1 LTNEE
6 FKTRLT
12 ALFDEAANDIEL
24 EQIDFLTMDALDA
37 FFEAEGVASDDEKD
51 YVFP

>member
-1 LTNEE
+1 MTNEE
-6 FKTRLT
+6 FKARLT

-37 FFEAEGVASDDEKD
+37 FFEAEGLELAENDN
-51 YVFP
+51 

>member
-1 LTNEE
+1 LTETE

-37 FFEAEGVASDDEKD
+37 FFEVEGLEHSENDN
-51 YVFP
+51 